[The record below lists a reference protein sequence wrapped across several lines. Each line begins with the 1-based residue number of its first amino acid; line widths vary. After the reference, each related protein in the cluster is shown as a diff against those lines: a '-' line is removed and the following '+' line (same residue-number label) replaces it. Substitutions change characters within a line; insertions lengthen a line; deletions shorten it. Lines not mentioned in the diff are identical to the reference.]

1 MDTIKY
7 LELAVSKDTGRY
19 NLNSIYRD
27 KTCMVATDGHRLHL
41 VGGLAEIEKPHH
53 LSGIDADYPD
63 YQVVLPKDTTEVCS
77 LKIDKKQLKQLKA
90 LASLIGKTP
99 IVRMTIANHQLRL
112 EYTSAGVGGWIALG
126 VTDQEATFTPIGI
139 RLDYLMD
146 AIIPDQRITI
156 KQSVSGHN
164 PIMISYDLHQTF
176 ALIMPCKLDQAN

>member
-7 LELAVSKDTGRY
+7 LELATSKDSGRY

-63 YQVVLPKDTTEVCS
+63 YQMVLPKDTSEVCS

-90 LASLIGKTP
+90 LANLIGRTP
-99 IVRMTIANHQLRL
+99 IVRMTIANHKLRL
-112 EYTSAGVGGWIALG
+112 EYTSAGVGGWLTLE
-126 VTDQEATFTPIGI
+126 VQDQEATFNPIGI
-139 RLDYLMD
+139 RLDYLID
-146 AIIPDQRITI
+146 AIMADQRITI
-156 KQSVSGHN
+156 KQSTSGHS
-164 PIMISYDLHQTF
+164 PIMLSYDLYQTF